1 MHQKDV
7 KLMNTIATLASIPQF
22 FTLLNSLIRRNQSA
36 LDGDHLSFIFTHT
49 NLLDLGNKL
58 LVARKI
64 VLAINSES
72 CRRTYR
78 RDAGDYEERSAA
90 EYPMVQSEH
99 DTERVR
105 LDRADTWKSFYL
117 FSTGMR
123 DAEGEGTE
131 RASQQQ
137 CMRCSVEAL
146 HLFQCVEESFCL
158 TCYTLTRLTAH
169 FHAVRCHIALYC
181 TVIFHTIL
189 YNTLLYYTTSH

>member
-64 VLAINSES
+64 VFAINSEGIG
-72 CRRTYR
+72 RTHR
-78 RDAGDYEERSAA
+78 SDARDREDWSTA
-90 EYPMVQSEH
+90 EYPMVHSAYA
-99 DTERVR
+99 TERVR
-105 LDRADTWKSFYL
+105 FDRADTWRSFYL

-123 DAEGEGTE
+123 DPEGDGGG
-131 RASQQQ
+131 
-137 CMRCSVEAL
+137 V
-146 HLFQCVEESFCL
+146 HICL
-158 TCYTLTRLTAH
+158 Q
-169 FHAVRCHIALYC
+169 
-181 TVIFHTIL
+181 
-189 YNTLLYYTTSH
+189 